1 MQVVNK
7 SKAKG
12 TKYETKFVRYLR
24 DGLEDERP
32 ERLAL
37 HGAQDHGDVG
47 HIFCHGFEGI
57 AECKSHKQVTP
68 KLVAEWREQT
78 IAEREN
84 ADADFALLVVD
95 VYGSSMGQS
104 QVHVTIRD
112 LARICLGMRVATT
125 PKLSELYDNSWVVM
139 TLDDAIYLMRGV

>member
-1 MQVVNK
+1 M
-7 SKAKG
+7 SKQRKKG
-12 TKYETKFVRYLR
+12 SAYETKFVRYLR

-37 HGAQDHGDVG
+37 HGAHDHGDVG

-68 KLVAEWREQT
+68 KLIAEWREQT
-78 IAEREN
+78 LAEREN
-84 ADADFALLVVD
+84 ADADFALLVAD
-95 VYGSSMGQS
+95 VYGRPMGQS
-104 QVHVTIRD
+104 HVHVTIRD

>member
-1 MQVVNK
+1 MPNK
-7 SKAKG
+7 SKKKG
-12 TKYETKFVRYLR
+12 TEFESKFVRYLR
-24 DGLEDERP
+24 DGLDDVRP

-78 IAEREN
+78 LDEREN

-95 VYGSSMGQS
+95 LYGKPMCQS

-125 PKLSELYDNSWVVM
+125 PNLSALYDSQWVVM
-139 TLDDAIYLMRGV
+139 SLDDAIYLMRGV

>member
-1 MQVVNK
+1 MTNK

-12 TKYETKFVRYLR
+12 TKFESKFVRYLR
-24 DGLEDERP
+24 DGLDDERP

-57 AECKSHKQVTP
+57 AECKSHKRVTP
-68 KLVAEWREQT
+68 GDIAEWRQQT
-78 IAEREN
+78 LDEREN
-84 ADADFALLVVD
+84 GDSDFALLIVNQ
-95 VYGSSMGQS
+95 YNRPMGQS

-125 PKLSELYDNSWVVM
+125 PKLSELYDDSWVVM
-139 TLDDAIYLMRGV
+139 DLDQAIYLMRGI

>member
-1 MQVVNK
+1 MQVPNK
-7 SKAKG
+7 SKKKG
-12 TKYETKFVRYLR
+12 TEFESKFVRYLR
-24 DGLEDERP
+24 DGLDDERP

-47 HIFCHGFEGI
+47 HI
-57 AECKSHKQVTP
+57 HKQVTS

-78 IAEREN
+78 LAEREN
-84 ADADFALLVVD
+84 TDADFALLVVD
-95 VYGSSMGQS
+95 VYGKPMGQS

-125 PKLSELYDNSWVVM
+125 PNLSALYDGSWVVM
-139 TLDDAIYLMRGV
+139 SLDEAIYLMRGV